1 MKLYGKI
8 KSKQGFSIG
17 ELLVATLILLMV
29 SSVVAGGIP
38 VARDAYLKVTIGAN
52 SQVYLSTAI
61 TELRNELG
69 TASNVK
75 MKKSKFGNDIVYI
88 SGTTG
93 SISKLSNET
102 DGITITEYS
111 FDPLNP
117 DPVKAVESGKVLR
130 TRVLVPKSPAP
141 DNLYV
146 SFTLKDVSDGVVEF
160 EELTVKRDS
169 DSKTYAEQKPLKIR
183 SIGKQ

>member
-75 MKKSKFGNDIVYI
+75 KSGNDIVYI
-88 SGTTG
+88 SGNTG

-117 DPVKAVESGKVLR
+117 DPAKAVESGKVLR

>member
-8 KSKQGFSIG
+8 NSRQGFSIG

-52 SQVYLSTAI
+52 SQVFLSTAI

-75 MKKSKFGNDIVYI
+75 KSGNDIVYI

-111 FDPLNP
+111 FNPLNP
-117 DPVKAVESGKVLR
+117 DPVEAVKGTPLR

-141 DNLYV
+141 DSLYA